1 VVIDPVPPQVVRRER
16 LRQYAAAAAPR
27 IGDTPNLTVLMADDA
42 AAVGGRVARL
52 VYVCAGMP
60 EAGESLGGL
69 MAADPI
75 PSEIGTAIRMADD
88 GTATLDP
95 DAARTIIFS
104 DATRR
109 DATRRDATRPGDGDA
124 LREGAQGVLRG
135 RAACLHAAATC
146 DVAPR
151 TS

>member
-1 VVIDPVPPQVVRRER
+1 
-16 LRQYAAAAAPR
+16 
-27 IGDTPNLTVLMADDA
+27 MADDA

-104 DATRR
+104 DATR
-109 DATRRDATRPGDGDA
+109 PGDGDA